1 MSKPTTRTWVNGQAC
16 SNLSV
21 MDRAFQ
27 YGDGFFT
34 TMLVSQGKV
43 YNWSGHWFRIE
54 QSALRLG
61 FPKLDETQTLEQLAD
76 ILREQGSPHH
86 PLAVKLT
93 VSRGRGGIGY
103 QPPSDPS
110 INLVVQLSPHPLYVT
125 SEEMVDLPEP
135 LELKRC
141 DSVCGINPQLAGLKH
156 LNRLENVLAR
166 AELAD
171 TGFAEGVMLNA
182 NQEVVCAT
190 QSNLFLIQGKQV
202 ITPDLSQSGV
212 AGTTRQGLRP
222 LIKDLGL
229 NWCERIVHLED
240 FAQADEVFL
249 SNALR
254 GIMPVAKFEEQ
265 VFAVER
271 TFEIQQA
278 WYEWQQN
285 NAKQVL

>member
-1 MSKPTTRTWVNGQAC
+1 LSKPTTRTWVNGQAC
-16 SNLSV
+16 STISLLE
-21 MDRAFQ
+21 RAFQ

-34 TMLVSQGKV
+34 TMLVCQGKI

-61 FPKLDETQTLEQLAD
+61 FPKLDQAQTLEQLAGV
-76 ILREQGSPHH
+76 LSEQDLPQ
-86 PLAVKLT
+86 PQVLKLI
-93 VSRGRGGIGY
+93 VSRGQGGVGY

-110 INLVVQLSPHPLYVT
+110 INLVVQLSPHPVYAT
-125 SEEMVDLPEP
+125 SEEMAKQPEP
-135 LELKRC
+135 LQLKRC

-171 TGFAEGVMLNA
+171 TGFAEGLMLNA
-182 NQEVVCAT
+182 NQQVICAT
-190 QSNLFLIQGKQV
+190 QSNLFLIQGKEV

-212 AGTTRQGLRP
+212 AGTTRHTLPQI
-222 LIKDLGL
+222 IKNLGL
-229 NWCERIVHLED
+229 TWCERIVRLED
-240 FAQADEVFL
+240 LAQADEVFL

-285 NAKQVL
+285 NAKQVV